1 MYNPFFAPFPPPF
14 PTHAALRETVPKQH
28 LFVEAQEFT
37 AYQLEQLGLPY
48 VKQMCEEVENCKDL
62 SLLRC
67 LLEKLSQTKFHKTD
81 CVLKA
86 QCVLLC
92 EQNEFKELYKLI
104 EEHPFPIEYHKQL
117 QDIWNAAHY
126 KETEKTRSRDLDP
139 VTRYRVRRKH
149 PFPRTIWDGEGTS
162 YCFKKRDRKI
172 LKEAYIRNN
181 MPSQADKQALAQRTQ
196 LSITQVSN
204 WFKNQRQRARQA
216 KK

>member
-1 MYNPFFAPFPPPF
+1 MYNPFFSPFPPPF
-14 PTHAALRETVPKQH
+14 PTHPLRETVPKQH

-37 AYQLEQLGLPY
+37 AYQLEQLGLA
-48 VKQMCEEVENCKDL
+48 DL

-126 KETEKTRSRDLDP
+126 KE
-139 VTRYRVRRKH
+139 H